1 MRSVQELPRIIQGG
15 MGVAVSDWRLARA
28 VAKLGGLGV
37 VSGTALDTVLIR
49 RLQLGDEGGHVREAL
64 DAFPFPAL
72 ARRVMSNYYIPGGV
86 EADRAFRLAALPNE
100 RPKFHREALYV
111 VAAFV
116 ETYLAKQGHAGQVGM
131 NLLEKIQLPTLPSL
145 FGAMLAGVDVVLMGA
160 GIPIAIPGVLDAFSR
175 LEPAEIKLQAEQ
187 NEAGLSFTSRFDPAA
202 FLSRCRDEEALFA
215 KGGASRYREPA
226 SLSRPAFL
234 AIVSSHILAK
244 TLHKKA
250 SGRVDGFVVEGHVAG
265 GHNAPPRKKK
275 AGTED
280 VSSPYGAADEPD
292 LAQLRELSVPF
303 WLAGGFA
310 SAEKLREAIAL
321 GARGIQ
327 VGTVFAY
334 CAESGIAEDIK
345 QRVIAGCRNGTL
357 RVETDFE
364 ASPTGYPFKLLLDAQ
379 RPEER
384 EQLRARERVCD
395 LGYLR
400 QAYVDERGQL
410 GFRCPGEPIE
420 TYLKKGGRVEATK
433 NKLCLCN
440 GLLATVGLGQR
451 RIPVNELPIL
461 TTGEGFREI
470 LEYLPV
476 GKNSYSARDVMKRLL
491 AVVASTLESLRPA
504 ESSKAVSARRAS

>member
-1 MRSVQELPRIIQGG
+1 MCSVQELPRIIQGG

-28 VAKLGGLGV
+28 VAELGGLGV

-49 RLQLGDEGGHVREAL
+49 RLQLGDPGGHVRQAL
-64 DAFPFPAL
+64 EAFPFPAI
-72 ARRVMSNYYIPGGV
+72 AQRVMANYFVPGGI
-86 EADRAFRLAALPNE
+86 EADRAFRLAALPNAH
-100 RPKFHREALYV
+100 PTFQREALYV

-116 ETYLAKQGHAGQVGM
+116 ETFLAKRGHAGLVGM
-131 NLLEKIQLPTLPSL
+131 NLLEKIQLPTLPTL

-160 GIPIAIPGVLDAFSR
+160 GIPISIPGVLDSFSR
-175 LEPAEIKLQAEQ
+175 LEAAELKLQVEQ
-187 NEAGLSFTSRFDPAA
+187 NDSGCVYTSRFDPAA
-202 FLSRCRDEEALFA
+202 FLSTCREDELLVAAEAV
-215 KGGASRYREPA
+215 GESRAIE
-226 SLSRPAFL
+226 SLPRPAFI

-250 SGRVDGFVVEGHVAG
+250 TGRVDGFVVEGHVAG

-275 AGTED
+275 GATD
-280 VSSPYGAADEPD
+280 SASSPYGTADEPE
-292 LAQLRELSVPF
+292 LAQLRELGVPF

-310 SAEKLREAIAL
+310 SAEKLREAVAL

-334 CAESGIAEDIK
+334 CEESGIAEAIK
-345 QRVIAGCRNGTL
+345 QRVIAGCRDGSL

-364 ASPTGYPFKLLLDAQ
+364 ASPTGYPFKLLLDERLPDERAQ
-379 RPEER
+379 
-384 EQLRARERVCD
+384 QRARERVCD

-410 GFRCPGEPIE
+410 AFRCPGEPVE
-420 TYLKKGGRVEATK
+420 TYLKKGGSLEATK

-451 RIPVNELPIL
+451 RSPVNELPIS
-461 TTGEGFREI
+461 TAGEGIQEI
-470 LEYLPV
+470 LSYLPE
-476 GKNSYSARDVMKRLL
+476 GQSSYSVRDVMQRLAGQL
-491 AVVASTLESLRPA
+491 CGVLRL
-504 ESSKAVSARRAS
+504 S